1 MTTQTPGY
9 SSPGPNTVIGAR
21 PAGLD
26 LDHALH
32 AAVEGHGA
40 IVAAIADHARHQALV
55 HNMAREQQAGGDV
68 QRG

>member
-32 AAVEGHGA
+32 TAVAGHAEIVEA
-40 IVAAIADHARHQALV
+40 ITEHAQHQALL
-55 HNMAREQQAGGDV
+55 HDMAREQQAGGDV